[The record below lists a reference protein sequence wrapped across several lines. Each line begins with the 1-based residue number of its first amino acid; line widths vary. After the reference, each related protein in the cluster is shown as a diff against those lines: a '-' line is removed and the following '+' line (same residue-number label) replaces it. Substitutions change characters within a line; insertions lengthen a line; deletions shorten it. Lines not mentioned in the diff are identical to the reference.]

1 MPERDG
7 YGRVDGGEKQRIKLR
22 SAAISSPITLPFRRG
37 RRKGVQ
43 PEILAQVFKTSGA
56 RLFYSQSTHA
66 NPTGAT
72 LAPLRRQGALD
83 VVARAGAILIEDD
96 WCRELS
102 FAKMPLPPLA
112 SGDRNGHCVYL
123 RSLTKAGEAGEL
135 DG

>member
-7 YGRVDGGEKQRIKLR
+7 YGRVDGGGKAEDQTQVGSYFVANYPPF
-22 SAAISSPITLPFRRG
+22 SAWT
-37 RRKGVQ
+37 KEGVQ